1 MDVLA
6 CIEGIG
12 MNTINVGRTTVENK
26 CYKWGTSS
34 LGGLTGKNRGSLT
47 VLDADLGHS
56 VGHVLVVCQLRLGQ
70 AVAFVQAKDM
80 TNLTAL
86 DSQFAG
92 LAIEE
97 SRVVKGMGKE
107 TLHPTGTV

>member
-1 MDVLA
+1 MRGEDH
-6 CIEGIG
+6 
-12 MNTINVGRTTVENK
+12 
-26 CYKWGTSS
+26 
-34 LGGLTGKNRGSLT
+34 GSLT

-56 VGHVLVVCQLRLGQ
+56 VGHVLVVRQLRLGQ
-70 AVAFVQAKDM
+70 AVALVQAKDM